1 MRISKTKLKQ
11 TMKAQS
17 LTQKKLA
24 EISGVGRVTI
34 SNMSRGAT
42 CKPETA
48 SKIATALGVPL
59 YELVEKR

>member
-1 MRISKTKLKQ
+1 MNIKPEKLKKK
-11 TMKAQS
+11 MKEQG
-17 LTQKKLA
+17 LTQTRLA
-24 EISGVGRVTI
+24 EVSQVSRVTVNTI
-34 SNMSRGAT
+34 LRGAT